1 MVSLWVQAIVM
12 IEMFKKDQK
21 ERLMVDSSLIHCIS
35 LIQKEKKGGG
45 MRERERN
52 KGVGKAILRIVGLT
66 HVRW

>member
-35 LIQKEKKGGG
+35 LIQKEKKKK
-45 MRERERN
+45 RENERET
-52 KGVGKAILRIVGLT
+52 KGWGKPS
-66 HVRW
+66 